1 MAGPMELTAI
11 LDLDEVSAL
20 NDIVKSKLS
29 SYLES
34 SQKNFEDIS
43 LKYERLK
50 VNSGKNCFIFTIFLN
65 LFSFSYSNVKK

>member
-1 MAGPMELTAI
+1 MELTAI

-50 VNSGKNCFIFTIFLN
+50 VNSGKNRFIFTIFLN